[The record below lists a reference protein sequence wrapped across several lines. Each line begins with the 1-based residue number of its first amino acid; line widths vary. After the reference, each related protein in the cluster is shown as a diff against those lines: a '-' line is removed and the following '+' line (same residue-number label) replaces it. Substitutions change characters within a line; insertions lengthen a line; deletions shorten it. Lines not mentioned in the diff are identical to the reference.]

1 MARYCIE
8 AAHKLLNIPALRL
21 IRPIS
26 QSAYRQQSESE
37 DVVAEEDQQLDR
49 QEPKRPIVDP
59 ETSIRYLSSSAYK
72 EAYGDDP
79 VWKHYR
85 RNFKGSLPPR
95 TRKTCVRKGEIATG
109 SPCPVCRDEFL
120 VLDMKNVHLL
130 EQFISP
136 YTGEVY
142 DFMKTGLCQTQHKKL
157 VLEVLK
163 ARNHGLIESAVPFRR
178 YDYSEYMDDKL
189 KTDNV

>member
-1 MARYCIE
+1 MARLCVE
-8 AAHKLLNIPALRL
+8 VVHKLLNIPALRL

-26 QSAYRQQSESE
+26 QSTYRLQTEKEDADPEDDGPMERQQPR
-37 DVVAEEDQQLDR
+37 R
-49 QEPKRPIVDP
+49 QMVDP
-59 ETSIRYLSSSAYK
+59 DTSIRYLASSSYR

-79 VWKHYR
+79 VWRHYR

-120 VLDMKNVHLL
+120 VLDMTNVGLL

-142 DFMKTGLCQTQHKKL
+142 DYMKTGLCQTQHKKL

-163 ARNHGLIESAVPFRR
+163 ARNHGLIQSAVPFRR
-178 YDYSEYMDDKL
+178 YDYSEYMEDRGKKED
-189 KTDNV
+189 V